1 MVVVDRPA
9 ESQATFA
16 AWGEGERR
24 TVAAMGA
31 INLATVAL
39 VDAIAYVLELGGW
52 VGHGIESPEH
62 WVTWK
67 AGVAKYRAT
76 GLVAIAQRREE
87 LPACWAL
94 FREGRLTE
102 DAMGRIAR
110 RVPAAYDDQV
120 ARLAPDY
127 RISQLVRTLHSLP
140 PLEPPQPEPNRQRYH
155 RRCTRTDGWTQG
167 EYCLPPDEA
176 AMFDLGLDAA
186 RDAEYRDR
194 HDLPEDTEV
203 TDGQRRGIDL
213 ADALVRMAT
222 ETTDALDAHLER
234 TGVRGDRYQVVVHHH
249 LDGDGRIGPGRLHL
263 GAWLE
268 GSTAR
273 FLACDAQVIAMAH
286 QAGRLLG
293 INATERTANR
303 RMRRYLEQR
312 DGGCVH
318 PACQQRR
325 NLHAHHLEHWEDG
338 GATIPSNLVSLC
350 RRHHRALHL
359 GEWSISG
366 DPEAGTLEFRD
377 ARGAPLDP
385 PALGADPLPA
395 PAPHQLTYRQPYG
408 GRIRAV
414 DFSWN

>member
-1 MVVVDRPA
+1 MAVVDRPG

-24 TVAAMGA
+24 TVVAMGA

-39 VDAIAYVLELGGW
+39 VDAIAYVLDHDGW

-67 AGVAKYRAT
+67 AGVGKHRAK
-76 GLVAIAQRREE
+76 GLVAIARRREE

-94 FREGRLTE
+94 FRDGRLTE
-102 DAMGRIAR
+102 DAMARIAK

-127 RISQLVRTLHSLP
+127 LISQLTRTLNSLP
-140 PLEPPQPEPNRQRYH
+140 PLEPPEPVPNRERYH
-155 RRCTRTDGWTQG
+155 RRSTSADGWTQG

-176 AMFDLGLDAA
+176 AAFNLGLDAA

-194 HDLPEDTEV
+194 NDLPDDAEV

-213 ADALVRMAT
+213 ADALLRMASDA
-222 ETTDALDAHLER
+222 TDALDAHLER
-234 TGVRGDRYQVVVHHH
+234 TGVRGDRYQVVLHHH
-249 LDGDGRIGPGRLHL
+249 LDRDGRMGPGRLHL
-263 GAWLE
+263 GAWLDAP
-268 GSTAR
+268 TAR
-273 FLACDAQVIAMAH
+273 YLACDAQVIAMAH
-286 QAGRLLG
+286 RAGQLLG
-293 INATERTANR
+293 INPTERTANR
-303 RMRRYLEQR
+303 RLRRYLEDR
-312 DGGCVH
+312 DGGCVD

-325 NLHAHHLEHWEDG
+325 NLHAHHLQHWEDDG
-338 GATIPSNLVSLC
+338 PTIPSNLVSLC
-350 RRHHRALHL
+350 RRHHRALHH

-377 ARGAPLDP
+377 ARGQPLQP
-385 PALGADPLPA
+385 PPLGADPLP
-395 PAPHQLTYRQPYG
+395 PPSPERLTYRQPYG
-408 GRIRAV
+408 GRLRAV
-414 DFSWN
+414 ELSWN